1 MSSQLASSFLQAAR
15 GGCDEPAV
23 MPGSSPGGL
32 LSAGVGKDPAE
43 AGWEARGTRQR
54 GVHGGEGC
62 TMAGVDGGEGCT
74 MHGSSPAS
82 SNPAQGTLGFS
93 FPSTPR
99 KHCAGVHGPQ
109 VGSCTCALLQ
119 DRSEGHGGGGV
130 EPWLPKPGIGAV
142 LLPEIQLG
150 STHCLQRKVQ

>member
-1 MSSQLASSFLQAAR
+1 MVMRDAQRRGVHGGKGCTVAR
-15 GGCDEPAV
+15 GA
-23 MPGSSPGGL
+23 
-32 LSAGVGKDPAE
+32 
-43 AGWEARGTRQR
+43 WRQ

-62 TMAGVDGGEGCT
+62 TEARGAWRRGVHGGKGCT

-82 SNPAQGTLGFS
+82 SNPARATLEFS
-93 FPSTPR
+93 FPSVPR
-99 KHCAGVHGPQ
+99 KHCAGLHGPQ

-119 DRSEGHGGGGV
+119 DRSEGHGEGGV